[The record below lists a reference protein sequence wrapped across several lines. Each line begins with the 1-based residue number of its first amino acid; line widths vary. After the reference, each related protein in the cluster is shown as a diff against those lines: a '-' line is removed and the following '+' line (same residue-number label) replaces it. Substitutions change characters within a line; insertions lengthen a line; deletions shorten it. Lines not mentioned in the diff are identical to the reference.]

1 MKKLSILIA
10 MILCATIGGV
20 YAPWNYAGT
29 STDIGL
35 QINQTVQLEQSTQNG
50 AAGTYTLSHNITAI
64 NITSDDQ
71 ATKNATIVASY
82 SQGGSAPI
90 FELTFKPATN
100 AGDVIETNALTSY
113 VYFGTERAFT
123 WDHDDNP
130 ETAKVN
136 VFTFPCGKP
145 IADKQQPKV
154 IATADQ
160 QTEGPKWTW
169 DKSAGVFKC
178 TLTFAEITDIITFES
193 NVQLPTIED
202 YNRFQNEVFFGGH
215 SLQLHM
221 HISNIAPTV

>member
-10 MILCATIGGV
+10 MILCVTIGGV
-20 YAPWNYAGT
+20 YAAWNYAGT

-35 QINQTVQLEQSTQNG
+35 QINQTVQLEQSSQNG
-50 AAGTYTLSHNITAI
+50 AAGTYSLSHNITAI
-64 NITSDDQ
+64 NITPDDQ
-71 ATKNATIVASY
+71 TTKNATIVATY
-82 SQGGSAPI
+82 SQGNAPV

-113 VYFGTERAFT
+113 VYFGTERSFI
-123 WDHDDNP
+123 WDHDANS
-130 ETAKVN
+130 ETEKVN

-145 IADKQQPKV
+145 IADKQEPKV

-169 DKSAGVFKC
+169 DQAAGVFKC
-178 TLTFAEITDIITFES
+178 TLTFASITDIITFDS
-193 NVQLPTIED
+193 NVHLPTIED
-202 YNRFQNEVFFGGH
+202 YNRFQSEVFFGGH

-221 HISNIAPTV
+221 HISNIAPTA

>member
-20 YAPWNYAGT
+20 YAAWNYAGT

-35 QINQTVQLEQSTQNG
+35 QINQTVQLEQSSQNG

-64 NITSDDQ
+64 NIAPDDQ
-71 ATKNATIVASY
+71 STKNATIVASY
-82 SQGGSAPI
+82 TQGSSAPI

-100 AGDVIETNALTSY
+100 AGNVIETNALTSY

-123 WDHDDNP
+123 WDHDANP

-145 IADKQQPKV
+145 IPDKQQPKV

-169 DKSAGVFKC
+169 DQSAGVFKC
-178 TLTFAEITDIITFES
+178 TLTFAHITDIITFES

-202 YNRFQNEVFFGGH
+202 YNRFQSEVFFGGH